1 MTRAKTTAPSARA
14 IPISTPSTLA
24 VSTMASTL
32 MAGPEYR
39 NADAGP
45 RPAPLA

>member
-1 MTRAKTTAPSARA
+1 MTLKLMAPTARA
-14 IPISTPSTLA
+14 MPNSGPRIRA

-39 NADAGP
+39 NAMAGP
-45 RPAPLA
+45 SPAPIR